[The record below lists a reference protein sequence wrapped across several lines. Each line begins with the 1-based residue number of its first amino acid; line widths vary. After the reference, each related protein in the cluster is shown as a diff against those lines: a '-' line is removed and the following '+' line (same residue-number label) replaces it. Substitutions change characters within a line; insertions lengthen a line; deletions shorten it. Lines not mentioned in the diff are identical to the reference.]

1 MTRIW
6 KNDEQIKG
14 FAGILDNLSV
24 VAIAAWVIPFFGF
37 SQEGKT
43 TWIMFAISLAGSAA
57 PMGRFACAS
66 CYVRKLRTWMGCL
79 L

>member
-1 MTRIW
+1 MKRIW

-37 SQEGKT
+37 NQEGKT
-43 TWIMFAISLAGSAA
+43 TWIMFAISLAGV
-57 PMGRFACAS
+57 GCAYGAF
-66 CYVRKLRTWMGCL
+66 CLRKLLRS
-79 L
+79 